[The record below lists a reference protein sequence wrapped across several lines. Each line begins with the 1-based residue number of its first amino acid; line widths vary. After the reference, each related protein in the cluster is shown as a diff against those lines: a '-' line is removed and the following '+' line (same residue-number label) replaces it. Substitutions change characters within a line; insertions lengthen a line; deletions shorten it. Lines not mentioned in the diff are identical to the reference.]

1 MVFSSSSISSLYII
15 TYILLVVTT
24 AAHTT
29 GAVGGPFAIASLN
42 QPPAKDQRPP
52 KFFMTPPPPHSK
64 TTLLEAF
71 AKCTH
76 HEWCETFKYCCLKTM
91 IFEDSLWNSCETVL
105 HFWQYTMCGVK
116 IKILELNN
124 LVVYYYAGLQG
135 RDGKLVPGAVVV
147 C

>member
-1 MVFSSSSISSLYII
+1 M
-15 TYILLVVTT
+15 VVTT

-52 KFFMTPPPPHSK
+52 KFFMTPPPHSK